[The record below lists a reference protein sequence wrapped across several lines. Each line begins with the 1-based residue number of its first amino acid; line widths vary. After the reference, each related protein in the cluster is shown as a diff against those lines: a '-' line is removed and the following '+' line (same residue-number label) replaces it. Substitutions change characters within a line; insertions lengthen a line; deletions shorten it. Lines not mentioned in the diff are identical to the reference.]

1 MGLFSSG
8 DATSQKELS
17 KDLRQVSRFGEGRSF
32 FSVGISYLPPLER
45 SFRRVRRERGRQR
58 K

>member
-32 FSVGISYLPPLER
+32 FSMGISYLPALER
-45 SFRRVRRERGRQR
+45 AS
-58 K
+58 